1 MSLLDRLHK
10 KSPVGFAI
18 AWIVVYVVGSSI
30 ADDISQDLGT
40 RKLVTAFAQL
50 AMSLL
55 LCLWVRHAG
64 EEERLG
70 LREPRTSAAR
80 MLFYLPLLIVATK
93 KVWLGLGMD
102 GTPLEGA
109 CWVASMCCVGYL
121 EELIFRGLLFRAMEP
136 DGRTS
141 AIVVS
146 SLTFGM
152 GHIVNV
158 LNGSGQE
165 LVETLA
171 QIAFAVAVG
180 FMLVLVLLKS
190 GSIWPCVIFHMLNNA
205 LSFFE
210 NEAATIAFFGTYSRA
225 LWLSVGTSAVVAVI
239 YIAWLLRQP
248 DVA

>member
-1 MSLLDRLHK
+1 MSLLDRLYK
-10 KSPVGFAI
+10 RSPVGFAI
-18 AWIVVYVVGSSI
+18 AWIVFYVVGSSI

-40 RKLVTAFAQL
+40 RKLVTTFAQL
-50 AMSLL
+50 AMTLL

-64 EEERLG
+64 EEERRG
-70 LREPRTSAAR
+70 LCAPRASAAR

-102 GTPLEGA
+102 GTPLEGV

-146 SLTFGM
+146 SLTFGI

-158 LNGSGQE
+158 FNGSGQE
-165 LVETLA
+165 RVETLA

-210 NEAATIAFFGTYSRA
+210 NEAATIAFYGTYERA
-225 LWLSVGTSAVVAVI
+225 LWLSVGTSAVVAVV

-248 DVA
+248 DAA